1 MHCQHT
7 TWKQRS
13 DKKKQKVKK
22 LKQVT
27 QNSKKQK
34 QSLTQA
40 KMDPLR
46 QGQRLDAIDQ
56 KPQHDSS
63 KTEVMLDAVM
73 QEAEGKREKTR
84 SQEQSRNSP
93 SKAFPSHKCNS
104 PKMMHSQSPVHNKF
118 FKKSNK
124 SPPCS
129 TTSLKIPP
137 LVGTCTHQGYKD
149 LELPLKL
156 RLPLN
161 RCYAMNAMQEV

>member
-1 MHCQHT
+1 MT
-7 TWKQRS
+7 KGS
-13 DKKKQKVKK
+13 E
-22 LKQVT
+22 
-27 QNSKKQK
+27 KQK

-40 KMDPLR
+40 KIDPLR

-56 KPQHDSS
+56 KPKHDSS

-73 QEAEGKREKTR
+73 QEAEGKRGN
-84 SQEQSRNSP
+84 QEPNQSRNSP
-93 SKAFPSHKCNS
+93 NKVFPFHKCNS

-118 FKKSNK
+118 FKNQTNK

-129 TTSLKIPP
+129 ITSLKILP

-149 LELPLKL
+149 LK
-156 RLPLN
+156 LPLN